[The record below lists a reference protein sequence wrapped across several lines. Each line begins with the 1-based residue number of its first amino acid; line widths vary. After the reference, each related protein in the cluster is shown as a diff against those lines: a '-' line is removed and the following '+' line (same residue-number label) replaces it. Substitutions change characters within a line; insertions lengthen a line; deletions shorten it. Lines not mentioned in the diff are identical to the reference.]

1 MTTLRR
7 MVTRCLLAAAG
18 STAVVPMVLA
28 QEAGR
33 VAGGLEEIIVTA
45 QKRVESAQ
53 DVPIALSVFD
63 AATLEKANIDRVDDI
78 ALRTP
83 NFTMMRNN
91 VGEPQFYIR
100 GVGSNSDSAAGDPT
114 VGVFQDEIYV
124 GRVSGAAFDVF
135 DMERVE
141 VLRGP
146 QGTLY
151 GRNTSGGAIN
161 FVPNRPNQ
169 DFFASAELS
178 YGNYDNLE
186 GRAVINGGITDS
198 LAGRLSV
205 SHREHSGYSENITT
219 GADLDDEDN
228 WSARGQ
234 LMFKPGD
241 ASRLLLSYDYVKDD
255 AAGSARVPFPVF
267 PTGQVGAF
275 NNLATAALLA
285 IWTPGQ
291 DVRKS
296 YSVPESFQE
305 REINGLTLRFE
316 QDASYGTWTL
326 LGGWRNVELS
336 WMEDLDGLKPYG
348 NPPVTPPYPPPY
360 GWVLQNRDRA
370 DEDAEQYSAEARLTS
385 PADSKV
391 SWTAGLYYFT
401 ETVDRDESFL
411 TQFSIVQ
418 VPSIPGLQVLGGDVT
433 FTQNAESESYAAY
446 GQLTY
451 PFTDQFSVTAGL
463 RYTNDSKDVHQIA
476 VDNERTDPTN
486 PDPTNTPGIPLY
498 PGQPYDI
505 KADDS
510 WDSTTGKIGL
520 DFRTGAGHLLYASA
534 SKGFKSGIFP
544 SQNNVTS
551 TVGVAT
557 PPEEVWSYE
566 VGAKTEWLE
575 RTLRV
580 NLALFLMDYK
590 DLQLFRLDP
599 QLRLQTFTEDTTN
612 SGAELEILAAPAE
625 GLEFGINAAYLKAEV
640 DGGANDGGE
649 LPRSP
654 EYTVGGF
661 AEYSWPVAG
670 GGMSLRAD
678 FKWTDDYRT
687 EIPYNTGNAVS
698 DASNW
703 RITEIESYALL
714 NARAAYV
721 LEGSN
726 IEFSLWGKNLTDEEY
741 PTHIIPFLGNGF
753 SIFAPPRTYG
763 VAVSWKSK

>member
-18 STAVVPMVLA
+18 STLVVPMVFA
-28 QEAGR
+28 QEAAR
-33 VAGGLEEIIVTA
+33 ATGGLEEIIVTA
-45 QKRVESAQ
+45 QRRAESAQ

-63 AATLEKANIDRVDDI
+63 ASTLEKANIDRIEEI

-83 NFTMMRNN
+83 NFTMMRTN

-135 DMERVE
+135 DMQRVE

-151 GRNTSGGAIN
+151 GRNTSGGAVN
-161 FVPNRPNQ
+161 FVPNRPDQ
-169 DFFASAELS
+169 DFFANAELS
-178 YGNYDNLE
+178 YGNYESLE
-186 GRAVINGGITDS
+186 GRAVINGGITDT

-219 GADLDDEDN
+219 SADLDDEDN

-234 LMFKPGD
+234 LLFTPSD
-241 ASRLLLSYDYVKDD
+241 ASRLLLAYDYVNDD
-255 AAGSARVPFPVF
+255 NAGNARVPFPVF
-267 PTGQVGAF
+267 PTGQVGAL

-285 IWTPGQ
+285 IWKPGQ
-291 DVRKS
+291 DVRKA
-296 YSVPESFQE
+296 YSVPESFQK
-305 REINGLTLRFE
+305 REINGLTVRYE

-326 LGGWRNVELS
+326 LGGWRDVDLS
-336 WMEDLDGLKPYG
+336 WLEDLDGLKPYG
-348 NPPVTPPYPPPY
+348 NVPNPPSPFPPPY
-360 GWVLQNRDRA
+360 GWVLQNRDST
-370 DEDAEQYSAEARLTS
+370 DEGAEQYSVEARLTS
-385 PADSKV
+385 RADSRIF
-391 SWTAGLYYFT
+391 WTAGLYYFT
-401 ETVDRDESFL
+401 ESVDRTESFL
-411 TQFSIVQ
+411 TKFSLA
-418 VPSIPGLQVLGGDVT
+418 PAAGGNVT
-433 FTQNAESESYAAY
+433 FVQNAESESYAAY

-463 RYTNDSKDVHQIA
+463 RYTEDTKDVHQIA
-476 VDNERTDPTN
+476 RNNDPADTV
-486 PDPTNTPGIPLY
+486 PGIPLY

-510 WDSTTGKIGL
+510 WGSTTGKIGL
-520 DFRTGAGHLLYASA
+520 DFRTESGHLLYASV

-566 VGAKTEWLE
+566 VGAKTEWLD
-575 RTLRV
+575 RTLRA

-599 QLRLQTFTEDTTN
+599 QLRLQTFTEDTKN

-640 DGGANDGGE
+640 DGGTNDGGE

-654 EYTVGGF
+654 EYTFGGF
-661 AEYSWPVAG
+661 AQYSWPVAG
-670 GGMSLRAD
+670 GGLSVRAD

-687 EIPYNTGNAVS
+687 EIPYHTPNATPAQAAA
-698 DASNW
+698 DAANW

-714 NARAAYV
+714 NARAAYA
-721 LEGSN
+721 LEGGN
-726 IEFSLWGKNLTDEEY
+726 IEFSVWGKNLTDEEY
-741 PTHIIPFLGNGF
+741 PMHIIPFLGNGF

-763 VAVSWKSK
+763 VSVSWKSK